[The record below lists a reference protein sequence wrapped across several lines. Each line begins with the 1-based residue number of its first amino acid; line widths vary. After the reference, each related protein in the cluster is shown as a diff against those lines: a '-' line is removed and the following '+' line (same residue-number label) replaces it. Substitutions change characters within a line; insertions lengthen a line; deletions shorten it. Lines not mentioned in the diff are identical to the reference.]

1 MNRSWLGMLCWAW
14 LLLALQAWSA
24 EDPVTHLL
32 HQAQGW
38 ESRYRL
44 DLARKSL
51 DKLLR
56 IRPDDPRAL
65 AMRVRLAVKEKD
77 PEQARQWLEKLR
89 VVAPHSAL
97 LQQASDWLSTLEAKR
112 LALQQAR
119 LMARS
124 GRLTE
129 ALALYRELFP
139 RSLPEPD
146 IALEY
151 YNWLADSE
159 GGFQAALGGLEN
171 LRQRYPTHE
180 GIRLEWIAL
189 KLRQNPRN
197 PALLDELYALLDN
210 PRHERRVHAMIRRAL
225 FRMEENGDSIPY
237 YRRYLEM
244 DPEDQGVQALLA
256 KAERVEAER
265 RALLANP
272 AWKAGQRGLK
282 LLEQGRLPEAEQ
294 ALRQAVRGLP
304 KREEFLGGL
313 GQALMRQG
321 RHLEAVPWFERAL
334 KHTRYDADKWRSL
347 KQTAR
352 FWGLLQQVRTA
363 LREARLEDA
372 AQALE
377 QALALQPEQPD
388 ALGLR
393 AQLLRQKK
401 DYLAAEQQYRA
412 ILQKHPEA
420 ATALTGLLETWLEQ
434 GKAGQARSAI
444 NQLSAQQ
451 KQAMGGDYAR
461 LQVNTYRA
469 EAALYKERG
478 EYAEAARKLEQAV
491 PYQPDDPW
499 LLYDLA
505 RVYLELGRD
514 EAARQLFEKARK
526 ADPENTELQY
536 AQALLLDV
544 LDEDRAALETLE
556 ALPETEKTENVRRN
570 IQRLRRVVR
579 GDRVSGNTTVA
590 VVVEDEIVDE
600 TGRQHHS
607 AEFNA
612 AWDYIVRDETP
623 GKSSL
628 MHTRV
633 PLEYRFESD
642 HPGQWFL
649 RVEPVRLDAGR
660 LNLADAGEV
669 ETFGQGLFCLP
680 GCDPRYARQ
689 FDRGLAL
696 GVGYETDRMRL
707 DVGTTPLGFEVED
720 VVGGIRYDGSAGWL
734 YWGVDLSRRPL
745 TSTLLTFAGTR
756 DPRTGA
762 VWGGVR
768 KTGIS
773 LNAGHDTGG
782 SWGFWSQLDLHKLTG
797 KNVADN
803 RRARL
808 MGGVYWRLINRDD
821 LNLSVGANGH
831 LWWHEKVLDEF
842 TWSQGGY
849 YSPNRYRSLG
859 VNVDAFGRLLERR
872 LSWRL
877 KASYSRSWTYE
888 ETTPYF
894 VDEPA
899 LQQEAEALG
908 FDPFFRG
915 GPGGGPGYALL
926 GALEYKINRHLSLGV
941 MAEVERSDFYEPNHI
956 GVWLQYHFD
965 GEAPPVHSP
974 PDPLQPYTEF

>member
-1 MNRSWLGMLCWAW
+1 MKKALAW
-14 LLLALQAWSA
+14 LLLSWMLVNAWA
-24 EDPVTHLL
+24 VDDPVTQLL
-32 HQAQGW
+32 QQAQGW

-51 DKLLR
+51 EKLMR
-56 IRPDDPRAL
+56 IQPVNPQAL
-65 AMRVRLAVKEKD
+65 AMQVRLAVKEKD
-77 PEQARQWLEKLR
+77 LQKARQWLQKLAA
-89 VVAPHSAL
+89 VVPPDHSAL
-97 LQQASDWLSTLEAKR
+97 QQAQAWLATLEAQR
-112 LALQQAR
+112 MALQQAR

-124 GRLTE
+124 GRLPE
-129 ALALYRELFP
+129 ALALYRQLFP
-139 RSLPEPD
+139 RQLPEPD

-151 YNWLADSE
+151 YNWLADAD
-159 GGFQAALGGLEN
+159 GGFQTALQGLDD
-171 LRQRYPTHE
+171 LRRRYPTHE
-180 GIRLEWIAL
+180 GVRLEWIAL

-197 PALLDELYALLDN
+197 PALLDELYALLDK
-210 PRHERRVHAMIRRAL
+210 PRLERQVHAMIRRAL
-225 FRMEENGDSIPY
+225 FRMDENADSIPY

-244 DPEDQGVQALLA
+244 DPEDQGVRALLA
-256 KAERVEAER
+256 RAEQVEAER
-265 RALLANP
+265 RKLLANP

-321 RHLEAVPWFERAL
+321 RHLEAVPWFDKAL
-334 KHTRYDADKWRSL
+334 KHTRYDADKWQSL

-352 FWGLLQQVRTA
+352 FWGLLKQARTA
-363 LREARLEDA
+363 LREDRLEDA

-377 QALALQPEQPD
+377 QAMALQPEQPE

-401 DYLAAEQQYRA
+401 DYLAAERQYRA

-434 GKAGQARSAI
+434 GRAGQARSAI
-444 NQLSAQQ
+444 QQLSARQ
-451 KQAMGGDYAR
+451 KQVMGEDFAR
-461 LQVNTYRA
+461 LQVQTYRA
-469 EAALYKERG
+469 EAALYKDRG
-478 EYAEAARKLEQAV
+478 EFSEAARKLEQAV

-505 RVYLELGRD
+505 RVYLELGRKA
-514 EAARQLFEKARK
+514 AARALFEKARQ
-526 ADPENTELQY
+526 ADPENPELQY

-544 LDEDRAALETLE
+544 LDEDQAALETLE
-556 ALPETEKTENVRRN
+556 ALPETEKTESVQRN

-590 VVVEDEIVDE
+590 VTVVEDAAVDE
-600 TGRQHHS
+600 AGRHHHS

-628 MHTRV
+628 MHTRI
-633 PLEYRFESD
+633 PLEYRFDSD

-660 LNLADAGEV
+660 LNMADANAV

-689 FDRGLAL
+689 YDRGLAL
-696 GVGYETDRMRL
+696 GVGYETDRLRVDL
-707 DVGTTPLGFEVED
+707 GTTPLGFAVED

-734 YWGVDLSRRPL
+734 YWGVDVSRRPL

-756 DPRTGA
+756 DPYTGA

-768 KTGIS
+768 KTGVS

-782 SWGFWSQLDLHKLTG
+782 SWGFWSQLDLHHLTG

-899 LQQEAEALG
+899 LQQQAEALG

-915 GPGGGPGYALL
+915 GEGGGPGYALL

-956 GVWLQYHFD
+956 GIWLQYHFD